1 MSIRELTI
9 DEFNAFVRNSPLG
22 THYQTF
28 NYALLMGENGYEYEL
43 VGMFNEY
50 NQLKAASLIL
60 FKNLKMH
67 YKYGYAP
74 KGFILDYFNQEIVSE
89 FAALLKNYYKKKK
102 VVFIKINPEIAIS
115 EIDKETGLK
124 TYNWNYN
131 ILGIMEKAGFK
142 KLKDNLYFESILPR
156 FSAVVSLKNY
166 SMNSVSKN
174 TRNKIR
180 RAHHKGL
187 HIELAEKSGIDI
199 LQKFIKNKRTI
210 NEYYYKDY
218 YNVFKKDDM
227 IDLFLVSIDSEEFLI
242 NSREL
247 YEKELE
253 INNRLVSLLNRENNK
268 RNLNKKMD
276 SDKKI
281 LNYKQ
286 DVKFATELNTKK
298 DKVYIAGALVIKYQN
313 RVQILMSGYDKK
325 YKRFEANYYLHDE
338 ILKYYQKNY
347 DYAELNGLTG
357 DFSKDNPYLG
367 LNEFKIG
374 FNPHIYEYIG
384 EFDLPLNEKKYLK
397 MRSNGELAKIFNKPN
412 QKVKKVMREK
422 ND

>member
-1 MSIRELTI
+1 MQLSLRLSAIADLVTEGNRLVDVGCDHGYLPVYLIQQKKIPSAIAMDVRKGPLSRAQEHIRQYGLEEYIQTRLSDGLEGLKAGEGDTLVIAGMGGPLMERILT
-9 DEFNAFVRNSPLG
+9 DGRSVRNS
-22 THYQTF
+22 F
-28 NYALLMGENGYEYEL
+28 SE
-43 VGMFNEY
+43 
-50 NQLKAASLIL
+50 LIL
-60 FKNLKMH
+60 QPQSDIPHFRRFIQSEGWEITEEKMTEETLE
-67 YKYGYAP
+67 K
-74 KGFILDYFNQEIVSE
+74 IEEI
-89 FAALLKNYYKKKK
+89 F
-102 VVFIKINPEIAIS
+102 
-115 EIDKETGLK
+115 
-124 TYNWNYN
+124 
-131 ILGIMEKAGFK
+131 
-142 KLKDNLYFESILPR
+142 
-156 FSAVVSLKNY
+156 
-166 SMNSVSKN
+166 
-174 TRNKIR
+174 
-180 RAHHKGL
+180 
-187 HIELAEKSGIDI
+187 
-199 LQKFIKNKRTI
+199 Q
-210 NEYYYKDY
+210 
-218 YNVFKKDDM
+218 
-227 IDLFLVSIDSEEFLI
+227 EFLEGRNE
-242 NSREL
+242 NSKKIADSVEL

-276 SDKKI
+276 SDRKI

-374 FNPHIYEYIG
+374 FNPRIYEYIG